1 MILTKF
7 MKIIVICTGN
17 TCRSQIAEGLLKTK
31 YPEAEI
37 YSAGTHPEIQV
48 NPYAV
53 QAMAEVGYDISKQYP
68 KLVTDFIHEEFDYV
82 LTVCDSAQETCP
94 VFPNAKNRVHNSF
107 VDPSRSSYESDK
119 HALEVYKNTVKEI
132 SNWIDNLNL

>member
-1 MILTKF
+1 

-17 TCRSQIAEGLLKTK
+17 TCRSQIAEGLLKSK

-53 QAMAEVGYDISKQYP
+53 QAMAEVGYDISRQYP
-68 KLVTDFIHEEFDYV
+68 KLVTDFINEEFDYV

>member
-1 MILTKF
+1 
-7 MKIIVICTGN
+7 MKLIVICTGN

-53 QAMAEVGYDISKQYP
+53 QAMAEVGYDISRQYP

-107 VDPSRSSYESDK
+107 VDPSRSSYESDE

>member
-1 MILTKF
+1 

-17 TCRSQIAEGLLKTK
+17 TCRSQIAEGLLKSK

-53 QAMAEVGYDISKQYP
+53 KAMAEVGYDISKQYP
-68 KLVTDFIHEEFDYV
+68 KLVTDFINEEFDYV

-107 VDPSRSSYESDK
+107 VDPSRSSYESDE

-132 SNWIDNLNL
+132 SNFIDNLNL

>member
-1 MILTKF
+1 

-17 TCRSQIAEGLLKTK
+17 TCRSQIAEGLLKSK
-31 YPEAEI
+31 YPDAEI

-53 QAMAEVGYDISKQYP
+53 KAMAEVGYDISKQYP
-68 KLVTDFIHEEFDYV
+68 KLVTDFINEEFDYV

>member
-1 MILTKF
+1 

-17 TCRSQIAEGLLKTK
+17 TCRSQIAEGLLKSK

-68 KLVTDFIHEEFDYV
+68 KLVNDFIHEEFDYV
-82 LTVCDSAQETCP
+82 LTVCNSAQETCP
-94 VFPNAKNRVHNSF
+94 VFPNGKNRLHNSF
-107 VDPSRSSYESDK
+107 VDPSRSSYESDE
-119 HALEVYKNTVKEI
+119 HALVVYKNTVKEI

>member
-1 MILTKF
+1 
-7 MKIIVICTGN
+7 MKLIVICTGN
-17 TCRSQIAEGLLKTK
+17 TCRSQIAEGLLKSK

-37 YSAGTHPEIQV
+37 YSSGTHPEIQV

-53 QAMAEVGYDISKQYP
+53 QAMAEIGYDISKQYP
-68 KLVTDFIHEEFDYV
+68 KLVNDFINEEFDYV
-82 LTVCDSAQETCP
+82 LTVCNSAQETCP
-94 VFPNAKNRVHNSF
+94 VFPNAIKRVHNSF
-107 VDPSRSSYESDK
+107 VDPSRSSYESDE

>member
-1 MILTKF
+1 

-17 TCRSQIAEGLLKTK
+17 TCRSQIAEGLLKSK

-107 VDPSRSSYESDK
+107 VDPSRSSYKSDE

>member
-1 MILTKF
+1 
-7 MKIIVICTGN
+7 MKLIVICTGN
-17 TCRSQIAEGLLKTK
+17 TCRSQIAEGLLKSK

-53 QAMAEVGYDISKQYP
+53 QAMAEVGYDISKQYS

-107 VDPSRSSYESDK
+107 VDPSRSSYESDE

-132 SNWIDNLNL
+132 SNWIDNLKL

>member
-1 MILTKF
+1 

-17 TCRSQIAEGLLKTK
+17 TCRSQIAEGLLKSK

-53 QAMAEVGYDISKQYP
+53 QAMAEVGYDISRQYP
-68 KLVTDFIHEEFDYV
+68 KLVTDFIDEEFDYV

-107 VDPSRSSYESDK
+107 VDPSRSSYESDE

>member
-1 MILTKF
+1 

-17 TCRSQIAEGLLKTK
+17 TCRSQIAEGLLKSK

-37 YSAGTHPEIQV
+37 YSAGTHPETQV

-68 KLVTDFIHEEFDYV
+68 KLVNDFIHKEFDYV
-82 LTVCDSAQETCP
+82 LTVCNSAQETCP
-94 VFPNAKNRVHNSF
+94 VFPNAKNRIHNSF
-107 VDPSRSSYESDK
+107 VTYLIKKDCVICWKFFGLPIEAKEPFPSHS
-119 HALEVYKNTVKEI
+119 
-132 SNWIDNLNL
+132 

>member
-1 MILTKF
+1 
-7 MKIIVICTGN
+7 MKLIVICTGN
-17 TCRSQIAEGLLKTK
+17 TCRSQIAEGLLKSK

-68 KLVTDFIHEEFDYV
+68 KLVTDFIDEEFDYV

>member
-1 MILTKF
+1 

-17 TCRSQIAEGLLKTK
+17 TCRSQIAEGLLKSK
-31 YPEAEI
+31 YPQAEI

-53 QAMAEVGYDISKQYP
+53 KAMAEVGYDISKQYP
-68 KLVTDFIHEEFDYV
+68 KLVNDFIHEEFDYV
-82 LTVCDSAQETCP
+82 LTVCNSAEETCP

-107 VDPSRSSYESDK
+107 VDPSRSSYDSDE
-119 HALEVYKNTVKEI
+119 HALEVYRNTVKEI
-132 SNWIDNLNL
+132 SAWIDSLSFTE

>member
-1 MILTKF
+1 
-7 MKIIVICTGN
+7 MKLIVICTGN

-107 VDPSRSSYESDK
+107 VDPSRSSYESDE

>member
-1 MILTKF
+1 

-17 TCRSQIAEGLLKTK
+17 TCRSQIAEGLLKSK
-31 YPEAEI
+31 YPEADI

-53 QAMAEVGYDISKQYP
+53 QAMAEIGYDISKQYP
-68 KLVTDFIHEEFDYV
+68 KLVNDFINEEFDYV
-82 LTVCDSAQETCP
+82 LTVCNSAQETCP
-94 VFPNAKNRVHNSF
+94 VFPNAIKRVHNSF
-107 VDPSRSSYESDK
+107 VDPSRSSYESNE

>member
-1 MILTKF
+1 
-7 MKIIVICTGN
+7 MKLIVICTGN
-17 TCRSQIAEGLLKTK
+17 TCRSQIAEGLLKSK

-53 QAMAEVGYDISKQYP
+53 QAMAEVGYDISRQYP

-107 VDPSRSSYESDK
+107 VDPSRSSYESDE

-132 SNWIDNLNL
+132 SIWIDNLKL

>member
-1 MILTKF
+1 

-17 TCRSQIAEGLLKTK
+17 TCRSQIAEGLLKSK

-53 QAMAEVGYDISKQYP
+53 QAMAEVGYDISRQYP
-68 KLVTDFIHEEFDYV
+68 KLVTDFINEEFDYV

-107 VDPSRSSYESDK
+107 VDPSRSSYESDE

>member
-1 MILTKF
+1 
-7 MKIIVICTGN
+7 MKLIVICTGN
-17 TCRSQIAEGLLKTK
+17 TCRSQIAEGLLKSK

-53 QAMAEVGYDISKQYP
+53 KAMAEVGYDISKQYP
-68 KLVTDFIHEEFDYV
+68 KLVTDFIDEEFDYV

-107 VDPSRSSYESDK
+107 VDPSRSSYESDE

>member
-1 MILTKF
+1 

-17 TCRSQIAEGLLKTK
+17 TCRSQIAEGLLKSK

-68 KLVTDFIHEEFDYV
+68 KLVNDFINEEFDYV
-82 LTVCDSAQETCP
+82 LTVCNSAQETCP

-107 VDPSRSSYESDK
+107 VDPSRSSYESDE

>member
-1 MILTKF
+1 
-7 MKIIVICTGN
+7 MKLIVICTGN
-17 TCRSQIAEGLLKTK
+17 TCRSQIAEGLLKSK
-31 YPEAEI
+31 HPEAEI

>member
-1 MILTKF
+1 

-17 TCRSQIAEGLLKTK
+17 TCRSQIAEGLLKSK
-31 YPEAEI
+31 FPDAEI

-53 QAMAEVGYDISKQYP
+53 KAMAEVGYDISKQYP
-68 KLVTDFIHEEFDYV
+68 KLVNDFINEEFDYV
-82 LTVCDSAQETCP
+82 LTVCNSAQETCP
-94 VFPNAKNRVHNSF
+94 VFPNAINRVHNSF
-107 VDPSRSSYESDK
+107 VDPSRSSYESDE

>member
-1 MILTKF
+1 

-17 TCRSQIAEGLLKTK
+17 TCRSQIAEGLLKSK

-68 KLVTDFIHEEFDYV
+68 KLVTDFINEEFDYV

>member
-1 MILTKF
+1 

-17 TCRSQIAEGLLKTK
+17 TCRSQIAEGLLKSK

-53 QAMAEVGYDISKQYP
+53 QAMAEVGYDISKQYS

-107 VDPSRSSYESDK
+107 VDPSRSSYESDE